1 MNEMAAATVE
11 VDVALSVISIGMGVA
26 FVTAGAMKLVFSKKR
41 LVRAG
46 AGWVDK
52 LSSGTVRFVGATE
65 LMGGLALIL
74 PAVLDIPPRSVLTIG
89 ATGLVVVMLGAA
101 VVHAQRREPG
111 MIALNVALLALAVV
125 AIWGRKY

>member
-11 VDVALSVISIGMGVA
+11 VDVALWVISIGMGVA

-41 LVRAG
+41 LVLAG

-74 PAVLDIPPRSVLTIG
+74 PAALDIPPQAVLTIG
-89 ATGLVVVMLGAA
+89 AAGLVVVMLGAA
-101 VVHAQRREPG
+101 VVHAQRREPA
-111 MIALNVALLALAVV
+111 MIALNFALLALAVV
-125 AIWGRKY
+125 AICGRKY